1 MLLCADVGGTNTRL
15 HLFKVPERTRAERA
29 VVEMTDE
36 RYSADECVYICY
48 KYVCVRVAYNEN
60 IRRI

>member
-1 MLLCADVGGTNTRL
+1 M
-15 HLFKVPERTRAERA
+15 PERTRAERA

-48 KYVCVRVAYNEN
+48 KYVCVCAQHIYIYICVCVRVAYNEN